1 VIGPG
6 DGALAGPER
15 VAGYAPAM
23 TATPWS
29 TASAGLSLPLR
40 LAWTLA
46 REDGRPPVEIGGPG
60 PLLLGAAVLQ
70 LLYDGALRREGAA
83 YVRGDADAGD
93 PFEAWVRDELPA
105 GDDGDRQLET
115 LAADAGGRAGHRATE
130 VLEELGL
137 LVRVPRKLLGVRFGR
152 ALRVA
157 DLGALERDRDLVR
170 AVLDGQESHDVAMGA
185 LVAYLHHGGLVAHL
199 EPEDVHL
206 AEIRAA
212 RIAGDD
218 PDGAPPPQ
226 GPVADAVRRTVEA
239 MHVVLVPVGAVQVVT
254 TTAHHRR

>member
-1 VIGPG
+1 
-6 DGALAGPER
+6 
-15 VAGYAPAM
+15 M

-29 TASAGLSLPLR
+29 AASAGLSLPLR
-40 LAWTLA
+40 LAWILA

-70 LLYDGALRREGAA
+70 LLHDGALRREDGA
-83 YVRGDADAGD
+83 YVRGDGDPGD
-93 PFEAWVRDELPA
+93 PFEAWVLGELPA
-105 GDDGDRQLET
+105 GTDGDRQLEG
-115 LAADAGGRAGHRATE
+115 LAAEAAGRAGHRATE

-137 LVRVPRKLLGVRFGR
+137 LTRVPRRLLGVPLGR

-170 AVLDGQESHDVAMGA
+170 VVLDGLESHDVAMGA
-185 LVAYLHHGGLVAHL
+185 LIAYLHHGGLVAHL
-199 EPEDVHL
+199 EPEDLHA
-206 AEIRAA
+206 AEARAA

-218 PDGAPPPQ
+218 PDGAPAPQ
-226 GPVADAVRRTVEA
+226 GPVADAVRATVEA
-239 MHVVLVPVGAVQVVT
+239 MHVVLVPVGAIQVVT

>member
-1 VIGPG
+1 
-6 DGALAGPER
+6 
-15 VAGYAPAM
+15 M

-29 TASAGLSLPLR
+29 AASAGLSLPLR
-40 LAWTLA
+40 LAWILA

-70 LLYDGALRREGAA
+70 LLHDGALRREDGA
-83 YVRGDADAGD
+83 YVRGDGDPGD
-93 PFEAWVRDELPA
+93 PFEAWVLGELPA
-105 GDDGDRQLET
+105 GTDGERQLEG
-115 LAADAGGRAGHRATE
+115 LAAEAAGRAGHRATE

-137 LVRVPRKLLGVRFGR
+137 LTRVPRRVLGVPLGR

-170 AVLDGQESHDVAMGA
+170 VVLDGLESHDVAMGA
-185 LVAYLHHGGLVAHL
+185 LIAYLHHGGLVAHL
-199 EPEDVHL
+199 EPEDLHA
-206 AEIRAA
+206 AEGRAA
-212 RIAGDD
+212 RIAGED
-218 PDGAPPPQ
+218 PDGAPAPQ
-226 GPVADAVRRTVEA
+226 GPVADAVRATVEA